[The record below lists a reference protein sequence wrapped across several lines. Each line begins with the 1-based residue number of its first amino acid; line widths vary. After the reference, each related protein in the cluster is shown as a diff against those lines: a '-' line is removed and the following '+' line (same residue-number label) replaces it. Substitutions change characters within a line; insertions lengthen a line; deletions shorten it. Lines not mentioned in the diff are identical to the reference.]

1 VNPLESADGGIR
13 LRLRI
18 QPRASRTEV
27 AGLHGDTIRIRL
39 SAPPVDGAANAELV
53 RFLAEVLHVPTG
65 RGITAG
71 HSGRQK
77 TVRSSAWTSRGGV
90 ALGSHGLPHLPSA
103 PAVHFGVSTIDPW

>member
-1 VNPLESADGGIR
+1 LNPLESADGGIR

-53 RFLAEVLHVPTG
+53 RFLAEVLHVST
-65 RGITAG
+65 RAVEITAG

-77 TVRSSAWTSRGGV
+77 TVRILGVDRAAAAAARG
-90 ALGSHGLPHLPSA
+90 LA
-103 PAVHFGVSTIDPW
+103 PA